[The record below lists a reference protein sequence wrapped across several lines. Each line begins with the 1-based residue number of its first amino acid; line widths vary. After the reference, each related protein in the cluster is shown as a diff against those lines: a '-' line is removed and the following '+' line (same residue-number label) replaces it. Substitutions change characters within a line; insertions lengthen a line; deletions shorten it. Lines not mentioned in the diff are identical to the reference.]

1 MSRFL
6 SVCAA
11 LAMLVTVSVGAQG
24 NIAGAWDLTI
34 NGPQGPITAAAALKQ
49 DGEAVT
55 GTIDSPQG
63 TVPVKGTLK
72 GKALALT
79 FSVDGPQGPLEI
91 KVNGD
96 VDGDTIK
103 GMVDFGMG
111 QADFTAAKKK

>member
-1 MSRFL
+1 MFRAISLAVVFTFTL
-6 SVCAA
+6 SVAPY
-11 LAMLVTVSVGAQG
+11 AQG
-24 NIAGAWDLTI
+24 SVTGAWELNI
-34 NGPQGPITAAAALKQ
+34 NGPQGALTAAAALTQ
-49 DGEAVT
+49 DGEVVT

-91 KVNGD
+91 KVTGD

-103 GMVDFGMG
+103 GMLDFGMG
-111 QADFTAAKKK
+111 HADFTAAKKK